1 MVITERNLRMSKD
14 LIFTF
19 LEAKSVDIDAS
30 ENTIKSYSQ
39 DLDKYIDWLA
49 PFKIRILDA
58 QLKHIEQYLVHLK
71 NRELSIASRA
81 RHLSSIKQFYRFA
94 VEEGWTQTNPA
105 LQISGPGRSKK
116 LPQSV
121 TLETIERLLEAAGKE
136 AKNKSLKAR
145 NICLMTLLYATGM
158 RVSEMMSLPLD
169 AVKGNPNMV
178 LVSGKGSKERLVPV
192 SKVARSSINIW
203 LNHREILLKDSNKH
217 HSFSS
222 KYLFPSNNKS
232 GYLTRQWLFKKLKKW
247 AILAEIEPK
256 KVSPHVI
263 RHAFATHL
271 LANGADLRVIQTLL
285 GHSDLGTTEI
295 YTHVV
300 DDSLNNLVFNHH
312 PLSDK

>member
-1 MVITERNLRMSKD
+1 MNKN

-19 LEAKSVDIDAS
+19 LEAKSVNTDAS

-39 DLDKYIDWLA
+39 DLIRYFDWISTCNVQV
-49 PFKIRILDA
+49 FDA
-58 QLKHIEQYLVHLK
+58 ELSHIERYLVNLK
-71 NRELSIASRA
+71 ESGLSIASRA

-94 VEEGWTQTNPA
+94 VEEGWMGKNPA
-105 LQISGPGRSKK
+105 LQVSSPGRSKK

-121 TLETIERLLEAAGKE
+121 TIEVIERLIEAAKEE
-136 AKNKSLKAR
+136 AKTKSFQAR

-169 AVKGNPNMV
+169 AVKGDPNMV

-192 SKVARSSINIW
+192 SGLARSSIKTWIDE
-203 LNHREILLKDSNKH
+203 RKILLNTGKTQHYVSN
-217 HSFSS
+217 S
-222 KYLFPSNNKS
+222 KYLFPSNRKS
-232 GYLTRQWLFKKLKKW
+232 GYLSRQWLFKKLKKW
-247 AILAEIEPK
+247 AILAGVDPN

-300 DDSLNNLVFNHH
+300 DERLNDLVFNHH
-312 PLSDK
+312 PLSNK

>member
-1 MVITERNLRMSKD
+1 MSKD

-39 DLDKYIDWLA
+39 DLDKYIAWLA
-49 PFKIRILDA
+49 PFKIQILDA
-58 QLKHIEQYLVHLK
+58 QLQHIEQYLVHLK

-192 SKVARSSINIW
+192 SKVAQSSINIW
-203 LNHREILLKDSNKH
+203 LKHREILLKAANKH
-217 HSFSS
+217 HSFGS

>member
-1 MVITERNLRMSKD
+1 MSKD

-49 PFKIRILDA
+49 PSKIQILDA
-58 QLKHIEQYLVHLK
+58 QLQHIEQYLVHLK
-71 NRELSIASRA
+71 KRGLSIASRA

-203 LNHREILLKDSNKH
+203 LQHREILLKDSNKH

-247 AILAEIEPK
+247 AILAEIEPT

-300 DDSLNNLVFNHH
+300 DDSLNDLVFNHH
-312 PLSDK
+312 PLSEK

>member
-1 MVITERNLRMSKD
+1 MSKD

-30 ENTIKSYSQ
+30 ENTIKSYNQ

-49 PFKIRILDA
+49 PSKIQILDV
-58 QLKHIEQYLVHLK
+58 QLQHIEQYLVHLK
-71 NRELSIASRA
+71 NLGLSIASRA

-203 LNHREILLKDSNKH
+203 LKHREILLKASNKH
-217 HSFSS
+217 HSFGS

-256 KVSPHVI
+256 RLVRMSFGMHLPHTFWPMEQI
-263 RHAFATHL
+263 
-271 LANGADLRVIQTLL
+271 
-285 GHSDLGTTEI
+285 
-295 YTHVV
+295 
-300 DDSLNNLVFNHH
+300 
-312 PLSDK
+312 

>member
-1 MVITERNLRMSKD
+1 MNKD

-19 LEAKSVDIDAS
+19 LEAKTVESDAS
-30 ENTIKSYSQ
+30 ENTIKSYNH
-39 DLDKYIDWLA
+39 DLTRYFDWISSCNVQIFEAELS
-49 PFKIRILDA
+49 
-58 QLKHIEQYLVHLK
+58 HIELYLVNLK
-71 NRELSIASRA
+71 DCGLSIGSRA
-81 RHLSSIKQFYRFA
+81 RHLSAIKQFYRFA
-94 VEEGWTQTNPA
+94 VEEGWARANPA
-105 LQISGPGRSKK
+105 LQISSPGRSKK

-121 TLETIERLLEAAGKE
+121 TIEVIERLLKAAGEE
-136 AKNKSLKAR
+136 AKNKSLRAR

-203 LNHREILLKDSNKH
+203 LKHREILLKAANKH
-217 HSFSS
+217 HSFGS

-247 AILAEIEPK
+247 AILAEIEPRM
-256 KVSPHVI
+256 VSPHVI

>member
-1 MVITERNLRMSKD
+1 MNKD

-19 LEAKSVDIDAS
+19 LEAKTVESDAS
-30 ENTIKSYSQ
+30 ENTIKSYNH
-39 DLDKYIDWLA
+39 DLTRYFDWIA
-49 PFKIRILDA
+49 SCKIEIFDA
-58 QLKHIEQYLVHLK
+58 EISHIELYLVNLK
-71 NRELSIASRA
+71 DCGLSIGSRA
-81 RHLSSIKQFYRFA
+81 RHLSAIKQFYRFA
-94 VEEGWTQTNPA
+94 VEEGWARANPA
-105 LQISGPGRSKK
+105 LQISSLGRSKK

-121 TLETIERLLEAAGKE
+121 TIEVIERLLKAAGEE
-136 AKNKSLKAR
+136 AKNKSLRSR

-178 LVSGKGSKERLVPV
+178 LVSGKGSKERLVPL
-192 SKVARSSINIW
+192 SKLARSSIKIW
-203 LNHREILLKDSNKH
+203 IEERKILLNAAQTQNYTPN
-217 HSFSS
+217 S
-222 KYLFPSNNKS
+222 KYLFPSNRKS
-232 GYLTRQWLFKKLKKW
+232 GYLSRQWLFKKLKKW
-247 AILAEIEPK
+247 ATLAGIDQN

-300 DDSLNNLVFNHH
+300 DERLNDLVFNHH
-312 PLSDK
+312 PLSNK

>member
-1 MVITERNLRMSKD
+1 MSKD

-30 ENTIKSYSQ
+30 ENTIKSYRQ

-49 PFKIRILDA
+49 PSKIQILNA
-58 QLKHIEQYLVHLK
+58 QLPHIEQYLVHLK
-71 NRELSIASRA
+71 SLGLSIASRA

-203 LNHREILLKDSNKH
+203 LKHREILLKDSNKH

-232 GYLTRQWLFKKLKKW
+232 GYLK
-247 AILAEIEPK
+247 
-256 KVSPHVI
+256 
-263 RHAFATHL
+263 
-271 LANGADLRVIQTLL
+271 N
-285 GHSDLGTTEI
+285 
-295 YTHVV
+295 
-300 DDSLNNLVFNHH
+300 
-312 PLSDK
+312 

>member
-1 MVITERNLRMSKD
+1 MSKD

-49 PFKIRILDA
+49 PFKIQILDA
-58 QLKHIEQYLVHLK
+58 QLQHIEQYLVHLK

-169 AVKGNPNMV
+169 AVIGNPNMV
-178 LVSGKGSKERLVPV
+178 LV
-192 SKVARSSINIW
+192 
-203 LNHREILLKDSNKH
+203 
-217 HSFSS
+217 
-222 KYLFPSNNKS
+222 
-232 GYLTRQWLFKKLKKW
+232 
-247 AILAEIEPK
+247 
-256 KVSPHVI
+256 
-263 RHAFATHL
+263 
-271 LANGADLRVIQTLL
+271 
-285 GHSDLGTTEI
+285 
-295 YTHVV
+295 
-300 DDSLNNLVFNHH
+300 
-312 PLSDK
+312 

>member
-1 MVITERNLRMSKD
+1 MSKD

-49 PFKIRILDA
+49 PFKIQILDA
-58 QLKHIEQYLVHLK
+58 QLQHIEQYLVHLK

-94 VEEGWTQTNPA
+94 VEQGWTQTNPA

-192 SKVARSSINIW
+192 SKVARASIKIW
-203 LNHREILLKDSNKH
+203 LKHREILLRDSNKN
-217 HSFSS
+217 HSFGS
-222 KYLFPSNNKS
+222 KYLFPSNNKN

-247 AILAEIEPK
+247 AILAKIEPK

-312 PLSDK
+312 PLSEK